1 MLYRARFSGLA
12 LRLPSERRNSILM
25 SMSTR
30 LQIVMKDEEIEQV
43 RRSAEREGL
52 TVSEWAR
59 RALRRAQRRQ
69 AVPTPVQKMKALDR
83 ALNCG
88 HATGDIEEI
97 LASIEQGRGLR

>member
-1 MLYRARFSGLA
+1 
-12 LRLPSERRNSILM
+12 M

-30 LQIVMKDEEIEQV
+30 LQIVMKEEEIERI
-43 RRSAEREGL
+43 RRCAERERL

-69 AVPTPVQKMKALDR
+69 AAPTPVQKMKALDS

-88 HATGDIEEI
+88 HPTGDIEVI